1 MAFSEKFCLKWN
13 DFQANISSSYQ
24 DLRKEQ
30 DFSDVT
36 LACEGDQTIKAHK
49 VILAGCSS
57 VFSKLLK
64 QHNHP
69 HPLLYMRGM
78 TTQNLTA
85 VVDFIYHGEVNIF
98 QEDLDV
104 FLVIAEEL
112 QLKGLSGAEQGPKN
126 FDQPSRTEPKF
137 KEKTNDKEPPQAMPK
152 TELVNWPLQKEETL
166 QEMSLKT
173 AIVPVDVARTNTS
186 YEDLDATINSM
197 IEVTGS
203 KLWTC
208 KECGKT

>member
-1 MAFSEKFCLKWN
+1 MQQCVQQTAEAAQPPPPSALHER
-13 DFQANISSSYQ
+13 DDDQAP
-24 DLRKEQ
+24 DCCGGLH
-30 DFSDVT
+30 
-36 LACEGDQTIKAHK
+36 LPWG
-49 VILAGCSS
+49 
-57 VFSKLLK
+57 
-64 QHNHP
+64 
-69 HPLLYMRGM
+69 
-78 TTQNLTA
+78 
-85 VVDFIYHGEVNIF
+85 GEH
-98 QEDLDV
+98 LPGGSDV

-126 FDQPSRTEPKF
+126 FDQPSRTQPKF

-203 KLWTC
+203 KLWTF
-208 KECGKT
+208 KECGKTETASKRNMANHIEGKHIEGVSHPCNHCGNTFRSRNSLASHVTQHHRN